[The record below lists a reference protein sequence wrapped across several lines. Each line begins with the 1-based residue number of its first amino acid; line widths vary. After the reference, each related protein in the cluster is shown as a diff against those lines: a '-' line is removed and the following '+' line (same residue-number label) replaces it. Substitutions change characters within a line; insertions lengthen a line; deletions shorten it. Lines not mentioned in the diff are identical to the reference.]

1 LNIKKYINNNFR
13 VSIVIKHAFFLLVA
27 VFLTFCLYSDFLIT
41 HLSFNIPSFFGKLLE
56 NTSFALL
63 SFLLGFSVI
72 SLSKYGTN
80 LSLAERL
87 VIGALISNFVLV
99 VPTLIT
105 GIVLQ
110 AFVREFFIVYSFMTF
125 LFVLLYADK
134 VLHRLSFSSL
144 RSYTRQCSKVLFTP
158 AMMLVVFICAVQL
171 IFILTII
178 MHPLLNS
185 YDYVYF
191 QGPIV
196 KAIVKNNNIPTNV
209 PYTQLLGDF
218 TPGVL
223 LLHAFAETTSLAMD
237 FRFISYLHF
246 LLSLLVVY
254 LFCKE
259 LFNNKQMGLVAA
271 AIMTFM
277 PAIFAFF
284 SFYSVY
290 TEMSLMFYIISAV
303 FCLVK
308 GLKSNKAFWFI
319 FAGIGIALT
328 LLSKN
333 VGLYGVF
340 IILSVVP
347 LFFRSRKL
355 KVAGLLF
362 CFVPSLY
369 RLYLNAFVNV
379 SLSSFYFELALAEL
393 VFIALIGIVMGYF
406 VLKISIDGS
415 LNIRNSFS
423 LLLFS
428 SAGLIWYVR
437 NFFTFGT
444 PTLNIA
450 PTYLLSKAQSLY
462 ATVFP
467 PTYGNTGTIF
477 DTLRFDYILTFTY
490 LGSLLIVPKIIG
502 FFKILKP
509 PEGDLVESHRKEWFI
524 VIFPMLLYLVLWSV
538 IFYGIQTSTALRNGL
553 IVIPFLSMVA
563 AYGVLVLI
571 KKLRVNSS
579 LSIGLITLLLVMY
592 LLVGFNVNLGLSSPL
607 LPRITPSEPIIS
619 STTLLWALFP
629 PLIICL
635 IALANCFVKSHR
647 IPKPIW
653 NSTSKGTIIK
663 KLGYALIFFAII
675 ASLLFTPFLSL
686 TQSMYQNNF
695 DVDKYQASSDSLFSK
710 AEYDLSLIDYFNT
723 HIHDNL
729 TIVGYWLNGLSYFTG
744 HRTFDT
750 IEALGIADVYDI
762 ATSPNATHML
772 KLLTD
777 RGIGYVVLPLPN
789 SPYYTQFVSF
799 SNTCHFFNLVLNSNY
814 ATFLG
819 NFDFSALYK
828 LNYSA
833 DSFYGMVDTR
843 VVSSNKSDAIVSPT
857 FLGDNY
863 ATQQTF
869 YIGAAQEMWIKLTFD
884 VSGLGDFDEYTG
896 IVEALVTQQYDN
908 ITNVIRLS
916 DTFKGTNNN
925 LQEIYVGPL
934 EGTSIS
940 EVTYIIGSV
949 EVSLQSSSGKEL
961 SILLF
966 SNSSGAIVEAE
977 QNSWSMSSSSQKL
990 TEHITTGL
998 SFSLSEDI
1006 LSFFKASLNGDAE
1019 ISLVADNE
1027 LKIDNQSSLKAQVEI
1042 TENGEGY
1049 IYHDFSS
1056 HNNWKR
1062 FQFLFFNWYG
1072 ANSNERMEIMIRS
1085 SNNSYWLITF
1095 TDDFSG
1101 MKRFLIPLSTF
1112 HPYQGEPTWDHVDAI
1127 IFRFLLTRPYSVT
1140 WHIYQLVLI

>member
-1 LNIKKYINNNFR
+1 LNIKKYIDNNFR
-13 VSIVIKHAFFLLVA
+13 VSIVIKYAFFLLIA
-27 VFLTFCLYSDFLIT
+27 VFLTFCLYSDFLT
-41 HLSFNIPSFFGKLLE
+41 AYLSFYVPSFFGKLLE

-63 SFLLGFSVI
+63 SFLLGFSLI
-72 SLSKYGTN
+72 SLSKYRTK

-110 AFVREFFIVYSFMTF
+110 AFVREFFIFYSFMTF
-125 LFVLLYADK
+125 LFVLIYADK
-134 VLHRLSFSSL
+134 ILCRLSYRLL
-144 RSYTRQCSKVLFTP
+144 RSYTRQFSKVLFTP

-185 YDYVYF
+185 YDYVSF

-196 KAIVKNNNIPTNV
+196 KAIVTSNSIPTNI

-223 LLHAFAETTSLAMD
+223 LLHAFAETTSVIMD

-246 LLSLLVVY
+246 LLSLVVVY
-254 LFCKE
+254 LFCKD
-259 LFNNKQMGLVAA
+259 LLNNKQLGIVAA

-340 IILSVVP
+340 MILSIVP

-379 SLSSFYFELALAEL
+379 YLSSFYFELAIAEL
-393 VFIALIGIVMGYF
+393 VFIALIGTVMGYV
-406 VLKISIDGS
+406 VLKTSIDGS

-428 SAGLIWYVR
+428 SAGLIWYIR

-462 ATVFP
+462 ATIFP

-502 FFKILKP
+502 FFKILKQSQ
-509 PEGDLVESHRKEWFI
+509 GDLVESHRKEWLI

-553 IVIPFLSMVA
+553 IVIPFLSMVT

-579 LSIGLITLLLVMY
+579 LSIGLITLLLVLY

-619 STTLLWALFP
+619 YTTFLWALFP
-629 PLIICL
+629 PLVICL
-635 IALANCFVKSHR
+635 IALASRLVKTPSF
-647 IPKPIW
+647 
-653 NSTSKGTIIK
+653 SKLKWKIASK
-663 KLGYALIFFAII
+663 KAIFKIGYFLVFFAILT
-675 ASLLFTPFLSL
+675 SLIFTPFLSL
-686 TQSMYQNNF
+686 SKSLYQNNF
-695 DVDKYQASSDSLFSK
+695 DVSKYQVNSYPVFSK

-723 HIHDNL
+723 DIHDDL

-762 ATSPNATHML
+762 ATSTNATHML
-772 KLLTD
+772 NLLAD
-777 RGIGYVVLPLPN
+777 KRIGYIVLPLPN
-789 SPYYTQFVSF
+789 SPYYTQFVRF
-799 SNTCHFFNLVLNSNY
+799 SNTCPFYNLVLNTNY

-819 NFDFSALYK
+819 NFDFSALYR
-828 LNYSA
+828 LNYTK
-833 DSFYGMVDTR
+833 DSFYGMVDAR
-843 VVSSNKSDAIVSPT
+843 VVSSNESDALVSPT
-857 FLGDNY
+857 FLGDNNV
-863 ATQQTF
+863 AQQSF
-869 YIGAAQEMWIKLTFD
+869 DIGDAQELWIKLVFD
-884 VSGLGDFDEYTG
+884 VSGLSAFNEYTG
-896 IVEALVTQQYDN
+896 TVEALVTQQYDN
-908 ITNVIRLS
+908 VSSITRLNKA
-916 DTFKGTNNN
+916 FKGTNNN

-934 EGTSIS
+934 AGNPLSK
-940 EVTYIIGSV
+940 VTYTVGSV
-949 EVSLQSSSGKEL
+949 EIRIQNSSGKEL
-961 SILLF
+961 SILLV
-966 SNSSGAIVEAE
+966 SNSSGVVVTAE
-977 QNSWSMSSSSQKL
+977 QNHWYMSSSSQKL
-990 TEHITTGL
+990 TEYIIDGSPT
-998 SFSLSEDI
+998 SLSDDI
-1006 LSFFKASLNGDAE
+1006 LSFFHVSLNGEAG
-1019 ISLVADNE
+1019 ISLIADNE
-1027 LKIDNQSSLKAQVEI
+1027 LKINNSSSLKVQVEI
-1042 TENGEGY
+1042 KEDGEGY
-1049 IYHDFSS
+1049 IYHDFVP
-1056 HNNWKR
+1056 HGDWEGFR
-1062 FQFLFFNWYG
+1062 FLSFYWYG
-1072 ANSNERMEIMIRS
+1072 TNSKERVEIMCRS
-1085 SNNSYWLITF
+1085 SNNSYWIVTV

-1112 HPYQGEPTWDHVDAI
+1112 EPYQGEPTWNHVNAI

-1140 WHIYQLVLI
+1140 WHLDQVALV